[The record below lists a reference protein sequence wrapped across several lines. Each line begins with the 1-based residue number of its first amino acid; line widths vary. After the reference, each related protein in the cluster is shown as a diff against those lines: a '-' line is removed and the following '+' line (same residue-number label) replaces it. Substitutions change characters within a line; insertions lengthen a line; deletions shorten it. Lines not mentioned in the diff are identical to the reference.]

1 MNDLLVY
8 INTIN
13 PISFLIIITLCN
25 ALFKLKKKITIN
37 KKLLILIL
45 SVSTL
50 SEFLTVIFI
59 VLNFNICFIYN
70 TYFIING
77 LSWLLI
83 ITNEMKFRKVKSI
96 LILLFLLFSLSNI
109 LFIERLNLNFYTF
122 IIGALLYVSIFIYES
137 YKQLNRENLNYFKTN
152 NFILLIAPIL
162 FFLGMSIVFGFRNS
176 GIKDVII
183 FNKIELYTLITF
195 TVNIIYYTLINLFI
209 FKERKLQ
216 NA

>member
-37 KKLLILIL
+37 NKLLILIL

-50 SEFLTVIFI
+50 SEFLTVVFI

-83 ITNEMKFRKVKSI
+83 IANEMKFRKVKSL

-137 YKQLNRENLNYFKTN
+137 YKQLNKENLNYFKTN

-195 TVNIIYYTLINLFI
+195 TVNIIYYTLINLYI
-209 FKERKLQ
+209 YKERKLQ

>member
-1 MNDLLVY
+1 
-8 INTIN
+8 
-13 PISFLIIITLCN
+13 
-25 ALFKLKKKITIN
+25 
-37 KKLLILIL
+37 
-45 SVSTL
+45 
-50 SEFLTVIFI
+50 
-59 VLNFNICFIYN
+59 
-70 TYFIING
+70 
-77 LSWLLI
+77 
-83 ITNEMKFRKVKSI
+83 MKFRKVKSI